1 MGGLESDLEL
11 CQFWIGENWFDVSSL
26 VKTDTTFYR
35 GTERDSKHKRG
46 IDFNFCR
53 AMYDS

>member
-1 MGGLESDLEL
+1 MEL

-35 GTERDSKHKRG
+35 GTERDSKNKRG